1 VYAVIAGLLI
11 ATGGLVAA
19 LRMALLTVV
28 AHGSSMEP
36 WLRSGETVLA
46 TRWWPK
52 RWLWRGAVVLF
63 KGYGGVVGF
72 GEPWLIK
79 RISHLPGETVVVR
92 SADMPEGYP
101 PSPGI
106 RPGESG
112 LPDKREFLV
121 GPDEIFLLADNPMAR
136 DSRTWG
142 PVPMSAVEGLVLR
155 KLSVPVRDIL
165 AGSDVGA
172 LMPSPPAGHRRR
184 AAAPQ
189 VPGGGIAPP
198 AP

>member
-1 VYAVIAGLLI
+1 MERKSGGLGIDFSHPSNERLVDDVRQVGVYAVIAGLLI

-79 RISHLPGETVVVR
+79 RISHLPGETVC
-92 SADMPEGYP
+92 
-101 PSPGI
+101 
-106 RPGESG
+106 
-112 LPDKREFLV
+112 
-121 GPDEIFLLADNPMAR
+121 
-136 DSRTWG
+136 
-142 PVPMSAVEGLVLR
+142 
-155 KLSVPVRDIL
+155 SVC
-165 AGSDVGA
+165 
-172 LMPSPPAGHRRR
+172 
-184 AAAPQ
+184 
-189 VPGGGIAPP
+189 
-198 AP
+198 